1 MLVFPY
7 SLPCRSPH
15 SVKYPKLP
23 GQLCMSRCPGTA
35 RLQMHKMPRYGS
47 RRWKDKPGAEPIGW
61 GLKLECRSDPALVKR
76 RCRDGDDRRA
86 RNVSEATNTGKL
98 GKVGVLSITRQ
109 SAFSISTILYH
120 SCIADADNFR
130 AVHLLAKSHIS
141 TRTASP
147 SGHDTPCSIS
157 KLCSQFAFPI
167 TPSHW
172 SGTLNFLASQAVDS
186 QNKR

>member
-1 MLVFPY
+1 MHR
-7 SLPCRSPH
+7 RSPH

-86 RNVSEATNTGKL
+86 RNVSEATNAGKL
-98 GKVGVLSITRQ
+98 GKVGVLSMTRRMLSRYLQYSIIHALQMQITFVLCICLQKAISLLERRVRLGMIRHAAFPN
-109 SAFSISTILYH
+109 SARS
-120 SCIADADNFR
+120 
-130 AVHLLAKSHIS
+130 SH
-141 TRTASP
+141 SP
-147 SGHDTPCSIS
+147 SLHLTGQGHSTS
-157 KLCSQFAFPI
+157 
-167 TPSHW
+167 
-172 SGTLNFLASQAVDS
+172 
-186 QNKR
+186 